1 MKSITFINLGRFLL
15 GFSFVGLLGA
25 WGTQL
30 TGGSFVG
37 LSQEHLFSDA
47 IVLAL
52 LGIGSLLDGM
62 IHKQA
67 NE

>member
-1 MKSITFINLGRFLL
+1 MKSITFINLGRLLL
-15 GFSFVGLLGA
+15 GLSFVGLLGT
-25 WGTQL
+25 WWIQL

>member
-1 MKSITFINLGRFLL
+1 MKSNTFINLGRLLL
-15 GFSFVGLLGA
+15 GLSFVGLLGT
-25 WGTQL
+25 WWIQL
-30 TGGSFVG
+30 TGGNFLG

-52 LGIGSLLDGM
+52 LGIGGLLDGM
-62 IHKQA
+62 IHRQT